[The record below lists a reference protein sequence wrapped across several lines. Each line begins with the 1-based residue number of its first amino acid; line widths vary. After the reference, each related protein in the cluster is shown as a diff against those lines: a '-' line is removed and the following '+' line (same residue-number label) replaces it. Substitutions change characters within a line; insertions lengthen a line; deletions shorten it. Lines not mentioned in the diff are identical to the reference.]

1 MANIKANIKN
11 IRKTAKRTKANKA
24 NISATKTA
32 IKKAR
37 VNKDAKSLSNAYK
50 KVDSSCAKG
59 KIHKNKAN
67 RIKSRLA
74 KQSNKANKK

>member
-11 IRKTAKRTKANKA
+11 IRKTEKRTKVNKN
-24 NISATKTA
+24 NISATRTS

-37 VNKDAKSLSNAYK
+37 NSKDAKSLSAAYK
-50 KVDSSCAKG
+50 SLDSSCAKG

-74 KQSNKANKK
+74 KKANKK